1 LQEALVSVIVPAFN
15 AATYI
20 RQTLDSVLA
29 QTYRTIEVI
38 VVDDGS
44 EDATADIVLFNASV
58 AITSGT
64 VSSTRPMKNSW
75 RRRTYLNLKAPE
87 CACSPLKEN
96 ER

>member
-44 EDATADIVLFNASV
+44 EDSTASTPASD
-58 AITSGT
+58 
-64 VSSTRPMKNSW
+64 SW
-75 RRRTYLNLKAPE
+75 KVIEWRSAHSLRQSNK
-87 CACSPLKEN
+87 
-96 ER
+96 